1 MKPSQELALTFGPQ
15 PMCVGPRVFLR
26 ASRSAGP
33 CPSVP
38 SIKGREWL
46 GHSRDTLR
54 EELAILFLFA
64 YGLL

>member
-1 MKPSQELALTFGPQ
+1 MKPSPGLVFTFGPQ
-15 PMCVGPRVFLR
+15 PMYVGPRVFRR
-26 ASRSAGP
+26 ASRSAGRG
-33 CPSVP
+33 PSVP